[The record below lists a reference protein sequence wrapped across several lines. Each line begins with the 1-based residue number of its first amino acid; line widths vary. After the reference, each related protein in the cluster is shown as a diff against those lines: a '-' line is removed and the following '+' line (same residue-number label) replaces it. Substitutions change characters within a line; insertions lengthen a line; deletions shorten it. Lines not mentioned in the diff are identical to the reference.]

1 MNLRLL
7 LPGIAVTLA
16 AAAACSSSS
25 SPAPAGATNND
36 DGGTDTGASDDSGST
51 QGTGDTGAAATP
63 AIMCGSATCSAP
75 ASSLFPLSP
84 CCLPDNSCGATF
96 GSAALAMFD
105 AGAFDASGLDLD
117 AGSLCIDT
125 APGTP
130 DTACPSQSAMG
141 FTLAGC
147 CTRSGVCGNDLSLA
161 GLGCDSLSAL
171 GALAPGGSA
180 GDAAIAAPQACGGDA
195 AAPADAGGAG
205 ADASPTGDGSTP

>member
-25 SPAPAGATNND
+25 SSAPAAGTNND
-36 DGGTDTGASDDSGST
+36 DGGTATGASDDSGST
-51 QGTGDTGAAATP
+51 AQGTSDTGVATTP
-63 AIMCGSATCSAP
+63 PIMCGSATCSAP
-75 ASSLFPLSP
+75 AGALLPLSP

-105 AGAFDASGLDLD
+105 AGAFDASGLDID
-117 AGSLCIDT
+117 AGSLCFDT

-141 FTLAGC
+141 YTLAGC
-147 CTRSGVCGNDLSLA
+147 CARSGVCGIDLALA

-171 GALAPGGSA
+171 GALAPGGAA
-180 GDAAIAAPQACGGDA
+180 GDAAISAPQACGGDA
-195 AAPADAGGAG
+195 AIPDAGQ

>member
-1 MNLRLL
+1 MKLRLL

-25 SPAPAGATNND
+25 SPAPAAATNTD
-36 DGGTDTGASDDSGST
+36 DGGTTGAPDDSGST
-51 QGTGDTGAAATP
+51 AQGTGDTGAAATP
-63 AIMCGSATCSAP
+63 SIMCGSATCSAP
-75 ASSLFPLSP
+75 SGALLPLSP

-96 GSAALAMFD
+96 GSGALAMFD
-105 AGAFDASGLDLD
+105 AGAFDASGLDID
-117 AGSLCIDT
+117 AGSLCFDT
-125 APGTP
+125 AAGTP

-141 FTLAGC
+141 YTLAGC
-147 CTRSGVCGNDLSLA
+147 CTRGGVCGINLSLA

-171 GALAPGGSA
+171 GALAPGGAA